1 MLYNRYRWDN
11 NITSKQRIH
20 LMLTL
25 KNRYPKLKL
34 YAYSG
39 GALIVGFAGAMTFL
53 VHNNTNLNQFAY
65 IPVAADP
72 ISVTESNDS
81 EQTNVPV
88 VPAGVEQPVST
99 GPEQSWTSPTA
110 QNSETPAQPQVTE
123 QTPPVS
129 PEDPAD
135 PVTPSPPVKPSEPQ
149 EEPTVP
155 DEPETPAPT
164 TPDDD
169 GLIDGILD
177 VLPVTISLGDTVQ

>member
-65 IPVAADP
+65 TPVAADP
-72 ISVTESNDS
+72 ISVTDSNDGDQS
-81 EQTNVPV
+81 NVPT
-88 VPAGVEQPVST
+88 VPAGAQQPVSNSN
-99 GPEQSWTSPTA
+99 EQSWPTV
-110 QNSETPAQPQVTE
+110 TPPNDTASAQPQASDPTSPASSGDATE
-123 QTPPVS
+123 PV
-129 PEDPAD
+129 DP
-135 PVTPSPPVKPSEPQ
+135 TPPVKPSEPV
-149 EEPTVP
+149 EEPTAP
-155 DEPETPAPT
+155 EEPETPE
-164 TPDDD
+164 DSGVIEDIVD
-169 GLIDGILD
+169 ILP
-177 VLPVTISLGDTVQ
+177 LPVTIIIGDTV